1 LVRKLTPPIVAKI
14 HALQR
19 TGLNQVQIASKL
31 GIAQATVHNGLKE
44 TDPNA
49 GKAAKRSSKRLP
61 PLKKS
66 KTPETMDDL
75 RTLVAEHVRA
85 LQDLA
90 NDAKR
95 RENTSVYLQLAK
107 ASMALVKELARLTP
121 PERGDEDD
129 APDMVEAAR
138 RAREKILE
146 RVRRRA
152 RGAA

>member
-1 LVRKLTPPIVAKI
+1 LVRKLTAPVVAKI

-19 TGLNQVQIASKL
+19 TGLNQVQIAAKL

-44 TDPNA
+44 RDPNP
-49 GKAAKRSSKRLP
+49 GKSAKRSSKRLP
-61 PLKKS
+61 PLPKT
-66 KTPETMDDL
+66 KTPETTEDL
-75 RTLVAEHVRA
+75 RALIAEHVRQ

-90 NDAKR
+90 NAAKR
-95 RENTSVYLQLAK
+95 EKNTAVYLQLAR
-107 ASMALVKELARLTP
+107 ASSGIIKELARLTP
-121 PERGDEDD
+121 PDHDDEDA